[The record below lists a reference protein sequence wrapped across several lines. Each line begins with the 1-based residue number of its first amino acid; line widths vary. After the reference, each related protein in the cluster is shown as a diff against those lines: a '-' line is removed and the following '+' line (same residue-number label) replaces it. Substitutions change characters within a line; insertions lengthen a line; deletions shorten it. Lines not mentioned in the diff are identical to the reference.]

1 MTSTARRAVTV
12 AASLAAVGALAAC
25 GTADEAATTAP
36 PESAESS
43 AQATDDVD
51 ADADATAETEDG
63 AESGVATEA
72 PTDAEAGGYTDGSY
86 TATGSYISPG
96 GEESVEVTLTLAA
109 DVVTDVE
116 VVSLA
121 KHPNSERFQG
131 EFISGIADVVVG
143 VPIDELA
150 VDKVAGSSLTS
161 GGFNEAVDLIKDEAR
176 A

>member
-1 MTSTARRAVTV
+1 MTPAARRAVTV
-12 AASLAAVGALAAC
+12 AASLAAVGTLASC
-25 GTADEAATTAP
+25 GG
-36 PESAESS
+36 
-43 AQATDDVD
+43 AQAPAVGED
-51 ADADATAETEDG
+51 ASGSASESTSEAPADG
-63 AESGVATEA
+63 APEGDDAAAAGSGSYA
-72 PTDAEAGGYTDGSY
+72 DGSY

-96 GEESVEVTLTLAA
+96 GEESIEVTLTLASDA
-109 DVVTDVE
+109 VTDVE

-131 EFISGIADVVVG
+131 EFISGIADEVVG

>member
-25 GTADEAATTAP
+25 GSSDGAAAEGTTQAAETP
-36 PESAESS
+36 AAESGESSEPAESS
-43 AQATDDVD
+43 AP
-51 ADADATAETEDG
+51 
-63 AESGVATEA
+63 AESSEVAE
-72 PTDAEAGGYTDGSY
+72 PAEGGIYTDGVY

-96 GEESVEVTLTLAA
+96 GEESIEVALTLAGDVVSEVEVT
-109 DVVTDVE
+109 
-116 VVSLA
+116 SLA

-131 EFISGIADVVVG
+131 EFISGIEGVVVG

-161 GGFNEAVDLIKDEAR
+161 GGFNEAVELIKAQAR